1 MIRKYIR
8 LIIASLILIASVLL
22 FFKGFIFIGI
32 LVVLVSVFVTLSHFR
47 NENIILAFYFIK
59 KNNIPS
65 AMNAVSRIKH
75 PEYLI
80 KSQEAYYYLL
90 TGMLESQQHNISKAE
105 KSFKKAL
112 SVGLRMDSD
121 QAVAKL
127 NLAGIYLAQRNKK
140 LAQHYLQDAKKLDKQ
155 KMLKAQ
161 IREVEEM
168 MKRV

>member
-1 MIRKYIR
+1 MVRKYIR
-8 LIIASLILIASVLL
+8 LIIASLLLIGSVLL
-22 FFKGFIFIGI
+22 FIKGFIFIGI
-32 LVVLVSVFVTLSHFR
+32 LVDLISVFVGLAHFR
-47 NENIILAFYFIK
+47 NENIILAFYFIR
-59 KNNIPS
+59 KNNITS
-65 AMNAVSRIKH
+65 AATAIARIKH

-80 KSQEAYYYLL
+80 KSQEAYFYLL
-90 TGMLESQQHNISKAE
+90 NGMLESQQHSISKAE

-112 SVGLRMDSD
+112 SVGLRMESD

-161 IREVEEM
+161 IKEVEEM